1 VQGLT
6 EKELTQAVIEMA
18 RAFGWRIAHFRSVE
32 TKRRGWQT
40 PFAGDGKGF
49 PDLCCVRDR
58 VVFIELKVGKN
69 KAEPEQQVWAEKIGR
84 STGEYY
90 LLTDKGWMDGEA
102 EEILR

>member
-1 VQGLT
+1 MT
-6 EKELTQAVIEMA
+6 EKELTAAVIEMA
-18 RAFGWRIAHFRSVE
+18 RAFGWRVAHFRSVE

-40 PFAGDGKGF
+40 PVAGDGKGF

-69 KAEPEQQVWAEKIGR
+69 KPEPEQEVWADKINR